1 MTASGAH
8 SRASG
13 SSSNDSVEVLATF
26 DSNGGPAVTRHRVGR
41 GFALYAGFYPGL
53 SYFDPAIPRRPISR
67 GTLDTSFNHFVPTEF
82 NLAAKTLL
90 SSPLDDAL
98 YKVEAPRA
106 VSGSNQ
112 LVEIGMV
119 TAPGR
124 GTVFPCVNWA
134 GAAIHGFVLTVH
146 HELEYKQAS
155 LASGGTVTASKQG
168 RSQSFTFDLAD
179 DADAL
184 ILR

>member
-1 MTASGAH
+1 MPSFPSA
-8 SRASG
+8 
-13 SSSNDSVEVLATF
+13 ATKC
-26 DSNGGPAVTRHRVGR
+26 
-41 GFALYAGFYPGL
+41 
-53 SYFDPAIPRRPISR
+53 SYFDSAIPRRPISR
-67 GTLDTSFNHFVPTEF
+67 GTLDTSFNHWVPTEF
-82 NLAAKTLL
+82 NVAAKALL
-90 SSPLDDAL
+90 SSPVDDPL
-98 YKVEAPRA
+98 YSVEAPRA
-106 VSGSNQ
+106 VSGSNE

-134 GAAIHGFVLTVH
+134 GSAIEGFSLRVH

-155 LASGGTVTASKQG
+155 LASGGSVTASGQG
-168 RSQSFTFDLAD
+168 WPKTFTFDLAD